1 MEDVYASEWAL
12 ALIITF
18 GCLCTFPI
26 AKLLKIRLVDID
38 ESEIHSEDYDDVYL
52 DFNIDY
58 ERANPVTK
66 KEGFKNY
73 IKVLNEKK
81 FISDVEYRIL
91 YDKIQNKKLVNILKY
106 NKVHVKQ
113 PVGFLKH
120 KQYILLI

>member
-1 MEDVYASEWAL
+1 MEDAYDNKWAE

-18 GCLCTFPI
+18 GTLCTFPV
-26 AKLLKIRLVDID
+26 ARFLKISLVDID
-38 ESEIHSEDYDDVYL
+38 ESEIHQEDYSDVYL

-73 IKVLNEKK
+73 IKILNQKK

-91 YDKIQNKKLVNILKY
+91 YEKIENKKLVNILKY
-106 NKVHVKQ
+106 NKTNIKPQRHS
-113 PVGFLKH
+113 GFLKN
-120 KQYILLI
+120 KQ